1 MSKFE
6 KAKARVRDFFDVE
19 GKCWVE
25 PADMWVDLVGV
36 PSENLGEVLRPG
48 FKLYRVGDAVF
59 TNPKQLIGCYIG
71 SNFSGWQFK
80 IEADGVA
87 KTTKINKYNE
97 QETISYEVVD
107 IEDDGENVVGF
118 NIIFGED
125 IVSTSRDAFCF
136 IHKDCVINGV
146 TVKAGIYY
154 DFTKSASPSV
164 FNYIGSAPE
173 KETVHRLDA
182 KFMPLIIGED
192 GFKYELAVGP
202 DGMLYTKKVN
212 E

>member
-25 PADMWVDLVGV
+25 PADMWVDLIGF
-36 PSENLGEVLRPG
+36 PSEYIDEVLRPG

-71 SNFSGWQFK
+71 SNFGGWQFK

-87 KTTKINKYNE
+87 KTTSIGKYNR
-97 QETISYEVVD
+97 QETISYEIVD
-107 IEDDGENVVGF
+107 IKDDGENVVGF

-125 IVSTSRDAFCF
+125 IAPTSRDAFCF
-136 IHKDCVINGV
+136 IHKDCVINSV
-146 TVKAGIYY
+146 TVKAGIYL
-154 DFTKSASPSV
+154 DFTQSASPSV
-164 FNYIGSAPE
+164 FNWLGSAPE
-173 KETVHRLDA
+173 KETVHRLDE
-182 KFMPLIIGED
+182 KFMPLLTDDNGVKYKLTVSTD
-192 GFKYELAVGP
+192 GTLSAVA
-202 DGMLYTKKVN
+202 VN